1 MLKDTQI
8 LKNVNSDD
16 RVIIKD
22 YINGWI
28 VADDTA
34 KNLLDKSN
42 CFVCRVQHTIYRNQ
56 DRGEASLR
64 LRDLS
69 QGI

>member
-8 LKNVNSDD
+8 LKSVNSNN

-34 KNLLDKSN
+34 ENLLN
-42 CFVCRVQHTIYRNQ
+42 ENIYNQ
-56 DRGEASLR
+56 NYDVYKIGVERGCLLLEI
-64 LRDLS
+64 RDE
-69 QGI
+69 

>member
-8 LKNVNSDD
+8 LKSVNSND

-22 YINGWI
+22 NINGWI

-34 KNLLDKSN
+34 KNLLDKN
-42 CFVCRVQHTIYRNQ
+42 LYNQ
-56 DRGEASLR
+56 NYDVYKIGVERGCLLLEI
-64 LRDLS
+64 RDE
-69 QGI
+69 

>member
-8 LKNVNSDD
+8 LKSVNSND

-22 YINGWI
+22 YINGWF

-34 KNLLDKSN
+34 KNLLDKN
-42 CFVCRVQHTIYRNQ
+42 LYYQNYDVYKIGVE
-56 DRGEASLR
+56 RGCLLLEI
-64 LRDLS
+64 RDE
-69 QGI
+69 

>member
-34 KNLLDKSN
+34 KNLLDKDMYNVS
-42 CFVCRVQHTIYRNQ
+42 VKPYAT
-56 DRGEASLR
+56 E
-64 LRDLS
+64 
-69 QGI
+69 

>member
-34 KNLLDKSN
+34 KNLLDKDM
-42 CFVCRVQHTIYRNQ
+42 YNQ
-56 DRGEASLR
+56 NYDVYKIGVDRGCLLLEI
-64 LRDLS
+64 RDE
-69 QGI
+69 

>member
-28 VADDTA
+28 VG
-34 KNLLDKSN
+34 K
-42 CFVCRVQHTIYRNQ
+42 RQTIRHRIKQRRFSAAWFSAYI
-56 DRGEASLR
+56 G
-64 LRDLS
+64 
-69 QGI
+69 

>member
-34 KNLLDKSN
+34 KNLLDKDM
-42 CFVCRVQHTIYRNQ
+42 YNQ
-56 DRGEASLR
+56 NYDVYKIGVESGFL
-64 LRDLS
+64 LLEIRDE
-69 QGI
+69 

>member
-1 MLKDTQI
+1 MFKDTQI
-8 LKNVNSDD
+8 LKSVNSNN

-34 KNLLDKSN
+34 ENLLN
-42 CFVCRVQHTIYRNQ
+42 ENIYNQ
-56 DRGEASLR
+56 NYDVYKIGVERGCLLLEI
-64 LRDLS
+64 RDE
-69 QGI
+69 

>member
-8 LKNVNSDD
+8 LKSVNSNN

-34 KNLLDKSN
+34 ENLLNENIRKGRYKRYDS
-42 CFVCRVQHTIYRNQ
+42 
-56 DRGEASLR
+56 
-64 LRDLS
+64 
-69 QGI
+69 